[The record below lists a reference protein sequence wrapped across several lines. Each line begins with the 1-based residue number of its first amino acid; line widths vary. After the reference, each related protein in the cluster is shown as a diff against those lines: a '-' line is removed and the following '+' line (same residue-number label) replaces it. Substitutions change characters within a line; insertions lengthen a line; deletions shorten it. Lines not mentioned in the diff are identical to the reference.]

1 MATTLNVITA
11 YTENHK
17 DELLVKA
24 SLDARTVKYVEVM
37 PNVKF
42 KDALNYLDS
51 EVAFQDGSVC
61 GWNPGGSDTFSE
73 KTIETKAVK
82 VEKEWCWKDFE
93 KSAQNY
99 QLMWEAGRETLPFE
113 EKIANSNLGKIQEGL
128 EDIIWYGDVS
138 LGIKG
143 FYSAITVDESASTI
157 NVSGATSAD
166 TIVEKVDKLVA
177 AIPQRALKKGANV
190 FMSYA
195 NLRNYILGLNAT
207 CCANRPIQDAAV
219 DEFAYIGDSRVKL
232 VAVNGIKDDF
242 MVAASVDALVYATD
256 IENSENRYRMW
267 FDEGTEKFKMRVLF
281 RAGTALKYADEI
293 AYIAG

>member
-37 PNVKF
+37 PNVKY

-51 EVAFQDGSVC
+51 AVEFQDGSVC

-73 KTIETKAVK
+73 KEIETKALK
-82 VEKEWCWKDFE
+82 IEKEWCYKDFE
-93 KSAQNY
+93 KSAFNY
-99 QLMWEAGRETLPFE
+99 QLMWEAGRETLPWE
-113 EKIANSNLGKIQEGL
+113 EKMANSNLGKIQEGL
-128 EDIIWYGDVS
+128 EDIIWYGS
-138 LGIKG
+138 AALGIKG
-143 FYSAITVDESASTI
+143 YYSAITVDESASTI
-157 NVSGATSAD
+157 AVSAATSAD

-177 AIPQRALKKGANV
+177 AIPQRALKKGAIV
-190 FMSYA
+190 FMSYN

-219 DEFAYIGDSRVKL
+219 DEFAYMGDSRVKL

-242 MVAASVDALVYATD
+242 MVGASLDALVYATD
-256 IENSENRYRMW
+256 VENAENRYRMW
-267 FDEGTEKFKMRVLF
+267 FDEGVEKFKMRVLF
-281 RAGTALKYADEI
+281 RAGTALKYADEVV
-293 AYIAG
+293 YIAL